1 LELEGFLKPDKSK
14 FNVPKVGIGLMGY
27 GFMGKAHTNAYKKIS
42 YFSWRWPPPAIPELI
57 AICGR
62 TKEKVEE
69 ASYKYGFQGYY
80 TDWKKIVE
88 DPRIDIFD
96 NCSPDNMHAE
106 PSIAAI
112 RNGKNVICEK
122 PLAMSVKDAKEMA
135 LSASEAGVKSM
146 CGHNYRFIPG
156 VRLAKEIIDRGYMGK
171 IYEFRGKYLQP
182 YGFNPSE
189 NIENIWYATGT
200 RSGVMLGIGSHVI
213 DMARFLIGEIITVYG
228 MQKIFNKK
236 RPDAR
241 GNMQDIEADESNTVV
256 LEFKNGAAGTIET
269 SCINSARKNQHAWE
283 IYGSK
288 GSMHWDL
295 EDLNHLYVNIADP
308 AVKEIA
314 GFTKVNVTEPT
325 HPFSDMLWPPGHN
338 MGWESGHVNELLHFI
353 DSVVNNKPVEPYG
366 ATFYDGYVV
375 QVIMD
380 AIKKS
385 SNEGKKIN
393 IDLEI

>member
-1 LELEGFLKPDKSK
+1 
-14 FNVPKVGIGLMGY
+14 
-27 GFMGKAHTNAYKKIS
+27 
-42 YFSWRWPPPAIPELI
+42 
-57 AICGR
+57 
-62 TKEKVEE
+62 
-69 ASYKYGFQGYY
+69 
-80 TDWKKIVE
+80 
-88 DPRIDIFD
+88 
-96 NCSPDNMHAE
+96 
-106 PSIAAI
+106 
-112 RNGKNVICEK
+112 
-122 PLAMSVKDAKEMA
+122 
-135 LSASEAGVKSM
+135 M

-189 NIENIWYATGT
+189 KIENIWYATGT
-200 RSGVMLGIGSHVI
+200 KSGVMLGIGSHVI

-236 RPDAR
+236 RPDAQ
-241 GNMQDIEADESNTVV
+241 GSIQDIEADESNTVV

-269 SCINSARKNQHAWE
+269 SCINSSRKNQHAWE
-283 IYGSK
+283 IYGSR

-314 GFTKVNVTEPT
+314 GFTKVNVTEPI

-353 DSVVNNKPVEPYG
+353 DSVVNDKPVEPYG